1 LKQVDSWA
9 FNPKVNVLHQG
20 SGFPTIK
27 GTTAIQIINFH
38 HNNGGKRER
47 IVVPI
52 MRDVTTCSSIYF
64 TSEVT
69 IAEATVETLHPAGK
83 IL

>member
-9 FNPKVNVLHQG
+9 FNPKINVLHRG
-20 SGFPTIK
+20 RGFLTK
-27 GTTAIQIINFH
+27 MGTTVKQIINFH
-38 HNNGGKRER
+38 RNNGGKRER

-64 TSEVT
+64 TPEVT